1 MECLCLYDVDLGVE
15 YCGGFEFVIEFLCL
29 FLGKIIL
36 DSFKVRKFYMQGF
49 LKIKFLIKYRYLQVY
64 V

>member
-15 YCGGFEFVIEFLCL
+15 YCGGFEFVIKFLCL
-29 FLGKIIL
+29 FLEKIIL
-36 DSFKVRKFYMQGF
+36 DSFKVRKFYMQRF
-49 LKIKFLIKYRYLQVY
+49 FEIKFLIKYRFLY